1 MYFVLTFFCAGAFK
15 NPFSYAVLDK
25 HLKMEYFTT
34 SARCSSHCTAF
45 SNCQTPLQNVIK
57 LFGVHFW
64 PVFGWISLFKLY
76 YAALFK
82 LTRLHM
88 HMNNKL
94 KLINE
99 IVWELNLNSA
109 QVLLLLLWRKID
121 DGHCGRKKKNA
132 TCDGA
137 SSMWTIIYFN
147 CLHSG
152 IWWVNSQY
160 VVDSGL
166 FQMIRRIKCGLVSNG
181 SVQGANTWTW
191 FSVWTM
197 AKQSKQQ
204 NGINCPIALH
214 CIVGQ

>member
-109 QVLLLLLWRKID
+109 QVLLLLLGRKID
-121 DGHCGRKKKNA
+121 DGHCGRKKRMQLVMELPPCGKLFISIVY
-132 TCDGA
+132 T
-137 SSMWTIIYFN
+137 
-147 CLHSG
+147 
-152 IWWVNSQY
+152 
-160 VVDSGL
+160 VVFGE
-166 FQMIRRIKCGLVSNG
+166 
-181 SVQGANTWTW
+181 
-191 FSVWTM
+191 
-197 AKQSKQQ
+197 
-204 NGINCPIALH
+204 
-214 CIVGQ
+214 